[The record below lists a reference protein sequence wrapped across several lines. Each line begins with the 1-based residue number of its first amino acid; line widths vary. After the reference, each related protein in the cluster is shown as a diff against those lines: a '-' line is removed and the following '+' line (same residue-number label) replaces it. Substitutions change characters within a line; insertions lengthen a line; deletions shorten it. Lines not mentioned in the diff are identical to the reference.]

1 MPRLYP
7 LLQPLIPPPFIATLQ
22 KIKIW
27 LVVSI
32 PLKHIKVSWEYYSQ
46 YMENEKMFHTTNQKM
61 CGRGVCLACQKIT
74 DISIKTAKDQV
85 VPLQLLAI
93 GLCER

>member
-1 MPRLYP
+1 M
-7 LLQPLIPPPFIATLQ
+7 
-22 KIKIW
+22 
-27 LVVSI
+27 VSI
-32 PLKHIKVSWEYYSQ
+32 PLKNYDIVSWEYYSQ
-46 YMENEKMFHTTNQKM
+46 YMENEQMFHTTNEKM

-85 VPLQLLAI
+85 VPLQLLAM